1 MDLLSE
7 LDQLTNDKEDTESDD
22 WLPDGPPEDSGSTA
36 QKRFLGY
43 GRRNAQMKRFLGS
56 RTIIPPKLL
65 PKQPKRQ
72 FRGNPQN
79 KRLFCNFGGCFN
91 GKRSVPSEPRLL
103 VSNCK
108 YF

>member
-7 LDQLTNDKEDTESDD
+7 LDQLTKEKEDTESDD
-22 WLPDGPPEDSGSTA
+22 WLPDGRLEDSGSTV

-43 GRRNAQMKRFLGS
+43 GGKRRAQRKRFLG
-56 RTIIPPKLL
+56 TKTVKPD
-65 PKQPKRQ
+65 
-72 FRGNPQN
+72 

>member
-22 WLPDGPPEDSGSTA
+22 WLSDGPPEDSGSTV

-43 GRRNAQMKRFLGS
+43 GRRHAQMKRFLGS
-56 RTIIPPKLL
+56 MTKV
-65 PKQPKRQ
+65 PKRQ
-72 FRGNPQN
+72 FRGNPLN

-103 VSNCK
+103 VSNYK

>member
-22 WLPDGPPEDSGSTA
+22 WLPDGAPEDSGSTV

-43 GRRNAQMKRFLGS
+43 GRRHAQMKRFLGQ
-56 RTIIPPKLL
+56 RTLVKKPPKQLK
-65 PKQPKRQ
+65 PP
-72 FRGNPQN
+72 N

-103 VSNCK
+103 VSNYK

>member
-22 WLPDGPPEDSGSTA
+22 WLPDGAPEDSGSTV

-43 GRRNAQMKRFLGS
+43 GRRHAQMKRFLGHG
-56 RTIIPPKLL
+56 TFVKQPPKLQD
-65 PKQPKRQ
+65 QPK
-72 FRGNPQN
+72 PKPPN

-91 GKRSVPSEPRLL
+91 GKRSVPSKPRLL
-103 VSNCK
+103 VSNYK

>member
-7 LDQLTNDKEDTESDD
+7 LDQLTKEKEDTESDD
-22 WLPDGPPEDSGSTA
+22 WLPDGRLEDSGSTVQKRLLGYGGNGRRRA
-36 QKRFLGY
+36 QRKRFLGI
-43 GRRNAQMKRFLGS
+43 K
-56 RTIIPPKLL
+56 TL
-65 PKQPKRQ
+65 PGKRQ
-72 FRGNPQN
+72 FRRNPLN

-103 VSNCK
+103 VSNYK